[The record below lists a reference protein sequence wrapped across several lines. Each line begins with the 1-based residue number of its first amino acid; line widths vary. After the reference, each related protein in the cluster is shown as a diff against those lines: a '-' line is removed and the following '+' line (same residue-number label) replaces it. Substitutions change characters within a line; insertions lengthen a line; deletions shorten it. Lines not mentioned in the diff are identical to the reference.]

1 MKKLQE
7 HLNKWLLGYVTLA
20 IILGL
25 LRGKQSASW
34 IKAHRV
40 AISNLT
46 TFIVFL
52 IIYPMMINLKLES
65 LVKATKN
72 LKAILLSILFNFLW
86 APLFG
91 WILVKLF
98 LTDPTLSLGFM
109 LVMVVPCSS
118 MAIGYTGLSEGNI
131 ELATVIVA
139 LSFILAIF
147 AIPFWITIFAHNF
160 RIPLPMAE
168 MLKSILLVLIAP
180 MILGYLTR
188 ILLTK
193 WLGEKGFKRI
203 QPLFPSLSLISMFA
217 IVFIIFFSKAT
228 MIIAQWKVV
237 LLLFIPN
244 IAFIFV
250 SLLLFTLIN
259 KKLNLTY
266 EDNMAVVF
274 TSTGKNNGTAIAIAT
289 TAFSPMMAIP
299 AATLPIF
306 QILFLVSYL
315 KMADKV
321 KCFFSE
327 KSRAVQKVLQGK
339 RVPILQRLL
348 SCFSKNGEEENIE
361 PTPESL

>member
-1 MKKLQE
+1 
-7 HLNKWLLGYVTLA
+7 
-20 IILGL
+20 
-25 LRGKQSASW
+25 
-34 IKAHRV
+34 
-40 AISNLT
+40 
-46 TFIVFL
+46 
-52 IIYPMMINLKLES
+52 
-65 LVKATKN
+65 
-72 LKAILLSILFNFLW
+72 
-86 APLFG
+86 
-91 WILVKLF
+91 
-98 LTDPTLSLGFM
+98 
-109 LVMVVPCSS
+109 
-118 MAIGYTGLSEGNI
+118 
-131 ELATVIVA
+131 
-139 LSFILAIF
+139 
-147 AIPFWITIFAHNF
+147 
-160 RIPLPMAE
+160 
-168 MLKSILLVLIAP
+168 

-250 SLLLFTLIN
+250 SLILFTLIN
-259 KKLNLTY
+259 KKLNLTH

-315 KMADKV
+315 KMADKL

-327 KSRAVQKVLQGK
+327 KSSAVQKNATGRKSPDFTKTFKMFQ
-339 RVPILQRLL
+339 Q
-348 SCFSKNGEEENIE
+348 EQ
-361 PTPESL
+361 